1 MFFQML
7 LVASQIAFAEPTE
20 DTVEAEIN
28 EDEIQGFYEAKKTE
42 ETKIT
47 VDVLSEEDFD
57 MDLSGLS
64 TPVVNATVET
74 AVVTTTINEGAAPT
88 QTVQAPAET
97 LEWNLDLTEDLEI
110 GDKNLKLAPE
120 AKSEPVNL
128 DFLNEEVEDN
138 EDAE

>member
-28 EDEIQGFYEAKKTE
+28 EEEIQAFYETKKVE
-42 ETKIT
+42 DKKVT

-64 TPVVNATVET
+64 APIVNATGESAVATPTTNEDAAPAQAPVET
-74 AVVTTTINEGAAPT
+74 
-88 QTVQAPAET
+88 
-97 LEWNLDLTEDLEI
+97 LDWDLDLTEDLEI
-110 GDKNLKLAPE
+110 GDGNLKLAPE

-128 DFLNEEVEDN
+128 DFLDEEEVEEK

>member
-20 DTVEAEIN
+20 DTVDSEIN
-28 EDEIQGFYEAKKTE
+28 EEEIQAFYEAKKVE
-42 ETKIT
+42 ETKVT

-64 TPVVNATVET
+64 APVVNATAES
-74 AVVTTTINEGAAPT
+74 AVATTTTNEAAPS
-88 QTVQAPAET
+88 QAPVET
-97 LEWNLDLTEDLEI
+97 LEWDLDLTEDLEI
-110 GDKNLKLAPE
+110 GDGNLKLAPE

-128 DFLNEEVEDN
+128 DFLDEEEVEDK

>member
-28 EDEIQGFYEAKKTE
+28 EEEIQAFYEAKKVE
-42 ETKIT
+42 EAKVT

-64 TPVVNATVET
+64 APVVNPSSESTVATTTTNEEVAPAQAPVET
-74 AVVTTTINEGAAPT
+74 
-88 QTVQAPAET
+88 
-97 LEWNLDLTEDLEI
+97 LDWDLDLTEDLEI
-110 GDKNLKLAPE
+110 GDGNLKLAPE

-128 DFLNEEVEDN
+128 DFLDEEEVEEK

>member
-20 DTVEAEIN
+20 DTVDSEIN
-28 EDEIQGFYEAKKTE
+28 EEEIQAFYEAKKVE
-42 ETKIT
+42 ETKVT

-64 TPVVNATVET
+64 APVVNATAE
-74 AVVTTTINEGAAPT
+74 AAAATTTTNEDAT
-88 QTVQAPAET
+88 PAQVPVET
-97 LEWNLDLTEDLEI
+97 LEWDLDLTEDLEI
-110 GDKNLKLAPE
+110 GDGNLKLAPE

-128 DFLNEEVEDN
+128 DFLDEEEVEDT

>member
-7 LVASQIAFAEPTE
+7 LVASQIAFAEPTA
-20 DTVEAEIN
+20 DTVDSEIN
-28 EDEIQGFYEAKKTE
+28 EEEIQAFYEAKKVE
-42 ETKIT
+42 DKKVT

-64 TPVVNATVET
+64 ASVVNTSVESGV
-74 AVVTTTINEGAAPT
+74 ATTTTNEEATPA
-88 QTVQAPAET
+88 QAPVET
-97 LEWNLDLTEDLEI
+97 LEWDLDLTEDLEI
-110 GDKNLKLAPE
+110 GDGNLKLAPE

-128 DFLNEEVEDN
+128 DFLDEEEVEEQ